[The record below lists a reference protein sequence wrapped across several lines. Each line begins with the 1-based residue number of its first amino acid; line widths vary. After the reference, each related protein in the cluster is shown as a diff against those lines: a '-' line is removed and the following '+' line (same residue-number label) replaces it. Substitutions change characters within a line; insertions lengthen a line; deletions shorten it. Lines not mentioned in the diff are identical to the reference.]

1 MWPALKRLEISIY
14 VSTVKKQGEGGCQR
28 AINLYFHPS
37 EPKPAPFLKGNS
49 KAGSDM
55 FGVAL
60 CHTFLYD
67 FNFNYMAKCSR
78 NFISN
83 RTGCVF
89 DKPGYQILEHMVQ
102 K

>member
-37 EPKPAPFLKGNS
+37 EPKPAPFLKGNN

-60 CHTFLYD
+60 SHTFLYD
-67 FNFNYMAKCSR
+67 FNFYYSTIWPFYMFQKFHIKSHR
-78 NFISN
+78 M
-83 RTGCVF
+83 CV
-89 DKPGYQILEHMVQ
+89 
-102 K
+102 